1 MLKQCLTPLG
11 VVLTALVLN
20 VLAMRM
26 VPGLY
31 GLGTLPSPAA
41 PVSTASSAAAAVDP
55 EQLPVTALGRLEPAT
70 GVIDLGGLAG
80 DRLEKLLVAEGS
92 WVQAGSELARL
103 ASYALRERE
112 LVLAETQLAEARRRL
127 DVEQRY
133 AAALEREAEL
143 AEEQNALLDR
153 DLAAQQQ
160 QLEFLQRSVERAI
173 REHESMTQLGDSV
186 SAYELSQHELAVH
199 KLQSE
204 LAAARELFDKLRASR
219 ELADKLA
226 AAKRAT
232 AEIGKARLAAT
243 LQLDSLEQAVEAARL
258 RLQQSVV
265 KAPTDGRV
273 LRILVREGET
283 LTTRPIFR
291 FGDDRRMH
299 VVAEVYEDDV
309 HRIQPGAS
317 ATATARAIPGQ
328 TLRGSVIHVGRMV
341 ARNEAVSLDPTA
353 RADLRVVETR
363 IELDEASSAVA
374 ARFINL
380 QVEVQIKPHPARR
393 AQAAPSEP

>member
-1 MLKQCLTPLG
+1 MLKQSLALLG
-11 VVLTALVLN
+11 VVLAALVLN
-20 VLAMRM
+20 VLAVRM
-26 VPGLY
+26 LPGLY
-31 GLGTLPSPAA
+31 GLSAQPPPPAGASVSRPAAA
-41 PVSTASSAAAAVDP
+41 PVDV
-55 EQLPVTALGRLEPAT
+55 ERLPVTALGRLEPAT

-80 DRLEKLLVAEGS
+80 DRLEKLLVDEGE

-103 ASYALRERE
+103 GSYGLREME
-112 LVLAETQLAEARRRL
+112 LKLAETQLGEARHRL
-127 DVEQRY
+127 EIEQKY

-143 AEEQNALLDR
+143 AEEQNALMDR

-160 QLEFLQRSVERAI
+160 QLAFLERSLERAMQ
-173 REHESMTQLGDSV
+173 EHASMAQLGNSV
-186 SAYELSQHELAVH
+186 SSYELSQHELAVR
-199 KLQSE
+199 KLESE
-204 LAAARELFDKLRASR
+204 LKAARELFDKLRASR
-219 ELADKLA
+219 ELADRLA

-232 AEIGKARLAAT
+232 AEVGKARLSAT
-243 LQLDSLEQAVEAARL
+243 LQLGSLEQAVEVARL

-309 HRIQPGAS
+309 HRIHTGDT
-317 ATATARAIPGQ
+317 ATAAARAIPGQ
-328 TLRGSVIHVGRMV
+328 TLRGTVIHIGRMV

-363 IELDEASSAVA
+363 IELDEASSALA
-374 ARFINL
+374 ARFVNL
-380 QVEVQIKPHPARR
+380 QVEVQIKPRR
-393 AQAAPSEP
+393 ASADSSTTSNP